1 VLGRPF
7 VLDELA
13 ASGELLLVAGRFDE
27 SQACAERAR
36 LASPYSERAHRL
48 AIACHLQRHGR
59 AGLESAVRSTHAMLA
74 ELGVDPDEATMML
87 LRRAAVRLTS
97 GRLGDGPT

>member
-1 VLGRPF
+1 
-7 VLDELA
+7 
-13 ASGELLLVAGRFDE
+13 
-27 SQACAERAR
+27 
-36 LASPYSERAHRL
+36 
-48 AIACHLQRHGR
+48 
-59 AGLESAVRSTHAMLA
+59 MLA